1 MSRLFEPITIHGLA
15 LKKRLVM
22 PPMATAKADEAGGI
36 TDAVCAYYQE
46 RARYSKIGL
55 IITEH
60 SYVSQQ
66 GKAHPGPGGRAFGGG
81 LCRSDRCRPGHL
93 SGPLL
98 GGLISA
104 KNPKPP
110 RC

>member
-1 MSRLFEPITIHGLA
+1 MT
-15 LKKRLVM
+15 LKSRLVM
-22 PPMATAKADEAGGI
+22 PPMATAKADEDGGV
-36 TDAVCAYYQE
+36 TDTVCVYYQE
-46 RARYSKIGL
+46 WARYSKIGL

-81 LCRSDRCRPGHL
+81 LCQSDRCRPGHL

-110 RC
+110 VCLNRTSKNGQ

>member
-1 MSRLFEPITIHGLA
+1 MT
-15 LKKRLVM
+15 LKSRLVM
-22 PPMATAKADEAGGI
+22 PPIATAKADEDGGV
-36 TDAVCAYYQE
+36 TDTVRVYYQE
-46 RARYSKIGL
+46 WARYSKIGL

-110 RC
+110 VCEPNQ